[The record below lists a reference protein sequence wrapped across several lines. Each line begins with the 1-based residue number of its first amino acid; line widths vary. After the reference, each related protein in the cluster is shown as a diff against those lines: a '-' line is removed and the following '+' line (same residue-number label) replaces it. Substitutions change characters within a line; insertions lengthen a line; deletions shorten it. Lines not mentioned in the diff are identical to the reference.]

1 MKKEGGNASQATK
14 QKGQIRERTYVW
26 KTVPPEMMVSSANTA
41 KSRTKTS
48 SALSSYT
55 DPLITLLHSS
65 DLNKDKQL
73 SETLYEY
80 IDDITDMELK
90 KWCIDS
96 LTVLRNLEKIE
107 TQLDQ
112 WEFHTLDFTLE
123 VDSHIQKPV
132 DSGKNDSIRKK
143 LASRVLDKSVLLRD
157 LLSQQ
162 KEEIDTSISRARQLS
177 TTSPAKVITDA
188 GTILIELT
196 MRIVKLGKHL
206 DEQVMVGYSRA
217 KLTIIGTELKKLVTL
232 DPYVIDKDVVQNY
245 TTFVNNLLSQLN
257 MAVAH
262 NDTVVLWESV
272 AIIGDVEKM
281 FESMKQNTS
290 MPSSKEKHSDTSKEK
305 THDVD
310 NDLGGAK
317 SPSLHETEDADI
329 DSPPI
334 VETNGFNNDSGV
346 NTDTTLV
353 NSEPSIDEEMK
364 KEESRTVAHI
374 SAKEIFHDDN
384 DLIRTKI
391 TDHIPE
397 LIQAF
402 NKKEVVSAKTMEQTV
417 EDKQNLEAGKAKVT
431 NTYATKQREAG
442 SDRQEQHKAEEQE
455 EKTGLEKEREK
466 EKENKPEQEQEQ
478 GGSYFSYFKPSI
490 LSAFYQPQLKE
501 PIYVNKESFS
511 GSPEKESENET
522 KSGNGKLLTNATV
535 AVRLDQMSFEDRSKQ
550 ELLERERSMRKQE
563 AIIDSQLGVTHP
575 ALSSSAVLNQ
585 LSSSVLAK
593 SIKSNHHTSKEK

>member
-1 MKKEGGNASQATK
+1 MAGQLASAGRASEK
-14 QKGQIRERTYVW
+14 RRRIAKGRTQFRGL
-26 KTVPPEMMVSSANTA
+26 KAMVSNARSSKNKA
-41 KSRTKTS
+41 KSS
-48 SALSSYT
+48 STVSTYA
-55 DPLITLLHSS
+55 DPLMTLLHSS
-65 DLNKDKQL
+65 DLNRDKQL

-123 VDSHIQKPV
+123 VNSQLHKT
-132 DSGKNDSIRKK
+132 SSSSSFSTSSAAGSEKSDSIRRK
-143 LASRVLDKSVLLRD
+143 LARRVLDKSVKLRD

-162 KEEIDTSISRARQLS
+162 KEGIDSSIFRARHLS
-177 TTSPAKVITDA
+177 STSPAKVITDA

-206 DEQVMVGYSRA
+206 DEQVTVGYSRA
-217 KLTIIGTELKKLVTL
+217 KLTIIGSELKKLVTS
-232 DPYVIDKDVVQNY
+232 DPYIIDKDVVQNY
-245 TTFVNNLLSQLN
+245 TTFVNNLLNQLN

-290 MPSSKEKHSDTSKEK
+290 MAASKEKKPQGGETCSDRRQEQEAEHKGDGDGDGDGYGSR
-305 THDVD
+305 
-310 NDLGGAK
+310 
-317 SPSLHETEDADI
+317 SPSLHDFSPEMVEI
-329 DSPPI
+329 DSSPI
-334 VETNGFNNDSGV
+334 VENSGLSNDSGL

-353 NSEPSIDEEMK
+353 NSEWGIYGDAK
-364 KEESRTVAHI
+364 KEVTVAHI

-391 TDHIPE
+391 TEHIPE

-402 NKKEVVSAKTMEQTV
+402 NRQAPARAKPEARKETSASKADTTSTDTK
-417 EDKQNLEAGKAKVT
+417 EDWKP
-431 NTYATKQREAG
+431 
-442 SDRQEQHKAEEQE
+442 QESQHGPAEPE
-455 EKTGLEKEREK
+455 
-466 EKENKPEQEQEQ
+466 EQEQEQ
-478 GGSYFSYFKPSI
+478 PKEEGSYFSSYFKPSI
-490 LSAFYQPQLKE
+490 LNAFYQPQLKE
-501 PIYVNKESFS
+501 PIYVNKENLP
-511 GSPEKESENET
+511 GGRAKETVVEN
-522 KSGNGKLLTNATV
+522 GNLLTNATV
-535 AVRLDQMSFEDRSKQ
+535 AVRLDQMSFDDRSKN
-550 ELLERERSMRKQE
+550 ELLERERGIRRQE
-563 AIIDSQLGVTHP
+563 AVLDSQLSAPRPT
-575 ALSSSAVLNQ
+575 SSSLLNQ

-593 SIKSNHHTSKEK
+593 STWPAHPPGAA